1 PGSHRA
7 RIRKGRGT
15 GSGIGK
21 TAGRGGKGQ
30 TARQGGK
37 VRPGF
42 EGGQMPL
49 IRRIPKRGFT
59 NPFKQPAQVVNVRHL
74 GQLAEGVE
82 VTPDTLFGAGLV
94 RRPDRPIKLLGMGD
108 VQRKFSVKGVTVLAL
123 GIMPYISASIVFQ
136 LAAPVFPVVEKM
148 QRDEEGR
155 KKLTQWTRYLT
166 VVLCLFQAYGY
177 GLFTEQIPGAVASP
191 GFFFRLTTVLTL
203 TTGGVFVMWLGEQIT
218 ERGIG
223 NGASLLIFFSIVER
237 IWPETIRT
245 VD

>member
-1 PGSHRA
+1 MAKGKSKTPAKARPRSRAKPRAKAPKGEPPRLTLSSLHPPRGSHRG
-7 RIRKGRGT
+7 RIRKGRGP

-82 VTPDTLFGAGLV
+82 VTPETLFGAGLV
-94 RRPDRPIKLLGMGD
+94 RRPDRPVKLLGMGD
-108 VQRKFSVKGVTVLAL
+108 VQRLFSVKGVTV
-123 GIMPYISASIVFQ
+123 SASARSKI
-136 LAAPVFPVVEKM
+136 E
-148 QRDEEGR
+148 
-155 KKLTQWTRYLT
+155 
-166 VVLCLFQAYGY
+166 QAG
-177 GLFTEQIPGAVASP
+177 GTIAS
-191 GFFFRLTTVLTL
+191 
-203 TTGGVFVMWLGEQIT
+203 
-218 ERGIG
+218 
-223 NGASLLIFFSIVER
+223 
-237 IWPETIRT
+237 
-245 VD
+245 